1 MHVSTKGLCYA
12 NHAARTCAPKD
23 DIEKIINTQKRS
35 FLNLAPVAFSQSTCG
50 TQKTQSLDNEVDGV
64 GGEDGNK
71 EVEEVGC
78 VEGNEEVDKKVK
90 N

>member
-1 MHVSTKGLCYA
+1 M
-12 NHAARTCAPKD
+12 
-23 DIEKIINTQKRS
+23 
-35 FLNLAPVAFSQSTCG
+35 APVAFSQSTCG
-50 TQKTQSLDNEVDGV
+50 TQKTQSLDNEVDEV

>member
-1 MHVSTKGLCYA
+1 MKMVVNVKVDEEVDKG
-12 NHAARTCAPKD
+12 
-23 DIEKIINTQKRS
+23 
-35 FLNLAPVAFSQSTCG
+35 V
-50 TQKTQSLDNEVDGV
+50 DNEVVEV

-71 EVEEVGC
+71 EVDEVGC

>member
-1 MHVSTKGLCYA
+1 M
-12 NHAARTCAPKD
+12 
-23 DIEKIINTQKRS
+23 
-35 FLNLAPVAFSQSTCG
+35 AFSQSTCG
-50 TQKTQSLDNEVDGV
+50 TQKTQSLDIEVDEV

>member
-1 MHVSTKGLCYA
+1 M
-12 NHAARTCAPKD
+12 
-23 DIEKIINTQKRS
+23 
-35 FLNLAPVAFSQSTCG
+35 AFSQSTCG
-50 TQKTQSLDNEVDGV
+50 TQKTQSLDNEVDEV

-71 EVEEVGC
+71 EVDEVGGEDGNKEVDEVGC